1 MEELEQKLPE
11 ALLEIKIQEALAAG
25 DIDEAD
31 AREIRRIH
39 EEKDFD
45 CLD

>member
-1 MEELEQKLPE
+1 MLMQ
-11 ALLEIKIQEALAAG
+11 EIEKKIQEALAAG
-25 DIDEAD
+25 HITEAD